1 VAILTVNQL
10 CLSLGGSQLLDN
22 AMFTLEP
29 RERVALIG
37 RNGEGKSTFLK
48 ILAGEVK
55 PDAGRVETPTGTDIA
70 MLTQDLL
77 PANDATVYDTVAMG
91 LAHVGQLLA
100 DYHHAISDIDQMHKL
115 DALQRQ
121 IEQADG
127 WRLQSRIDKIIQ
139 TLGLPGDA
147 LMSTLSGGWRRRVAI
162 AQVLVREPDVLLLD
176 EPTNHLDLDTI
187 MWLQQCLLNY
197 PKSILFITHD
207 RALLRA
213 LATRIIELD
222 RGKLSSYPGDYE
234 IYLSRKEKEL
244 EDEQKANALF
254 DKKLSQE
261 EVWIRQGIK
270 ARRTRNEG
278 RVRSLEKL
286 REVRKQRREQVRDPK
301 FAIHSIGTESK
312 LLIKAQNLGFSY
324 PGEKPIFE
332 GFTINVR
339 VGDKIALI
347 GPNGAGKTT
356 LVNVLLGDLPPTM
369 GTVKHS
375 ETNKIAVFDQH
386 RVQIDPNKTVV
397 ENVVEGS
404 DMIEVNGKLKHIVSY
419 LNDFL
424 FSPEKSRRKASMLSG
439 GETNRLLLAKIFSKP
454 ANLLVLDEPTN
465 DLDVESLEVLEMLL
479 QQFEGTV
486 IIISHD
492 REFIDNVATH
502 SVVFEG
508 NGQLKTYVG
517 GYSDVDWQK
526 AAAPAPSLRGG
537 ASTSSL
543 RGGASTSSLRGG
555 VADEAIQEKTPPK
568 KAAPAPA
575 KKFVPKELTVLMNK
589 IEKLETQIAGFHETM
604 ADPAFYQQD
613 PAKIKTTTDQLAKHE
628 AELAEAYKKFEDLS

>member
-1 VAILTVNQL
+1 MAVLTVHQLNLNQ
-10 CLSLGGSQLLDN
+10 GGFQLLDN
-22 AMFTLEP
+22 ANFVLEP

-37 RNGEGKSTFLK
+37 RNGEGKSTFLN
-48 ILAGEVK
+48 ILAGKVK
-55 PDAGRVETPTGTDIA
+55 QEGGRIETPAGTDVA
-70 MLTQDLL
+70 MLSQALL
-77 PANDATVYDTVAMG
+77 PAIDETVYDTVAKG
-91 LAHVGQLLA
+91 LAHIGDLLA
-100 DYHHAISDIDQMHKL
+100 EYHHAITDIDQMHKL
-115 DALQRQ
+115 DSLQRQ
-121 IEQADG
+121 IEQVDG
-127 WRLQSRIDKIIQ
+127 WRLGQRIDKIIQ
-139 TLGLPGDA
+139 TLGLPTEA
-147 LMSTLSGGWRRRVAI
+147 LMSSLSGGWRRRVAI

-176 EPTNHLDLDTI
+176 EPTNHLDLSTI
-187 MWLQQCLLNY
+187 QWLEQCLLSY
-197 PKSILFITHD
+197 PKSIIFITHD

-222 RGKLSSYPGDYE
+222 RGKLRSYPGDYD
-234 IYLSRKEKEL
+234 IYLTRKEKEL
-244 EDEQKANALF
+244 EDEEKANALF

-286 REVRKQRREQVRDPK
+286 RAVRKERREQVKDPK
-301 FAIHSIGTESK
+301 FAIHAASTDSK

-324 PGEKPIFE
+324 PDQDPIFS
-332 GFTINVR
+332 GFTMNVR

-347 GPNGAGKTT
+347 GSNGAGKTT
-356 LVNVLLGDLPPTM
+356 LVNVLLGNLEPTT

-375 ETNKIAVFDQH
+375 ENNLIAFFDQH
-386 RVQIDPNKTVV
+386 RMQIDPNKTVV
-397 ENVVEGS
+397 ENVVEGT
-404 DMIEVNGKLKHIVSY
+404 DTIEINGKQKHIVSY

-424 FSPEKSRRKASMLSG
+424 FSPEKSRRKANMLSG

-508 NGQLKTYVG
+508 NGLLRTYVG

-526 AAAPAPSLRGG
+526 DNAPVVETSPKKRTEPLVTPAPVKK
-537 ASTSSL
+537 SSN
-543 RGGASTSSLRGG
+543 
-555 VADEAIQEKTPPK
+555 
-568 KAAPAPA
+568 
-575 KKFVPKELTVLMNK
+575 KELTVLMNK
-589 IEKLETQIAGFHETM
+589 IEKLESQIANLHDIMGQ
-604 ADPAFYQQD
+604 ADFYQQSKSETQ
-613 PAKIKTTTDQLAKHE
+613 KIIDQLARVE
-628 AELAEAYKKFEDLS
+628 SELAQAYEKFEELS

>member
-1 VAILTVNQL
+1 MAVLTVNQL
-10 CLSLGGSQLLDN
+10 NLNQGGFQLLDK
-22 AMFTLEP
+22 AMFVLEP

-55 PDAGRVETPTGTDIA
+55 PDSGRIETPTGTDVA
-70 MLTQDLL
+70 MLSQTLL
-77 PANDATVYDTVAMG
+77 PANEATVFDTVAMG
-91 LAHVGQLLA
+91 LAHIGQLLA
-100 DYHHAISDIDQMHKL
+100 DYHHAITDVELMHKL
-115 DALQRQ
+115 DGLQRQ
-121 IEQADG
+121 IEQVDG
-127 WRLQSRIDKIIQ
+127 WRFQQRIEKIMQ
-139 TLGLPGDA
+139 TLGLAGEVK
-147 LMSTLSGGWRRRVAI
+147 MSSLSGGWRRRVAI

-176 EPTNHLDLDTI
+176 EPTNHLDLATI
-187 MWLQQCLLNY
+187 QWLEQCLLAY
-197 PKSILFITHD
+197 PKSIVFITHD

-222 RGKLSSYPGDYE
+222 RGKLSSYPGDYAV
-234 IYLSRKEKEL
+234 YLTRKEKEL

-261 EVWIRQGIK
+261 EVWIRQGVK

-278 RVRSLEKL
+278 RVRGLEKL
-286 REVRKQRREQVRDPK
+286 RALRKERREQVRDPK
-301 FAIHSIGTESK
+301 FAIHAVGTESK
-312 LLIKAQNLGFSY
+312 LLIKAQNLGFAY
-324 PGEKPIFE
+324 PNQPPIFS
-332 GFTINVR
+332 GLTLNIR

-356 LVNVLLGDLPPTM
+356 LIKVLLGELEPTT

-375 ETNKIAVFDQH
+375 DNNKIAVFDQH
-386 RVQIDPNKTVV
+386 RLQIDPDKTVID
-397 ENVVEGS
+397 NVIEGS
-404 DMIEVNGKLKHIVSY
+404 DMLEVNGKQKHIVSY

-454 ANLLVLDEPTN
+454 SNLLVLDEPTN
-465 DLDVESLEVLEMLL
+465 DLDVESLEVLESLL

-508 NGQLKTYVG
+508 NGVLKTYVG

-526 AAAPAPSLRGG
+526 AAAP
-537 ASTSSL
+537 
-543 RGGASTSSLRGG
+543 
-555 VADEAIQEKTPPK
+555 ITPEPK
-568 KAAPAPA
+568 PAPKPA
-575 KKFVPKELTVLMNK
+575 PKPVTAVVPVKKSTPKELTVLMNK
-589 IEKLETQIAGFHETM
+589 IEKLETQIAAFHETM
-604 ADPAFYQQD
+604 AEPGFFQQD
-613 PAKIKTTTDQLAKHE
+613 PSLIKTTTDQLAKAE
-628 AELAEAYKKFEDLS
+628 AELAQAYEKFDQI

>member
-1 VAILTVNQL
+1 MAVLTVNQL
-10 CLSLGGSQLLDN
+10 NLNQGGFQLLDQTN
-22 AMFTLEP
+22 FVLEP

-55 PDAGRVETPTGTDIA
+55 ADSGRIELPSGTDIA
-70 MLTQDLL
+70 MLSQALL
-77 PANDATVYDTVAMG
+77 PANDETVFDTVAKG
-91 LAHVGQLLA
+91 LAHIGQLLA
-100 DYHHAISDIDQMHKL
+100 DYHHAITDVDQMHKL
-115 DALQRQ
+115 DSLQRQ

-127 WRLQSRIDKIIQ
+127 WRFAQRIEAMIQ
-139 TLGLPGDA
+139 ILGLPGDA

-176 EPTNHLDLDTI
+176 EPTNHLDLATI
-187 MWLQQCLLNY
+187 KWLEQCLLNY

-207 RALLRA
+207 RAMIRA

-222 RGKLSSYPGDYE
+222 RGKLSSYSCNYE
-234 IYLSRKEKEL
+234 TYLIRKEKEL
-244 EDEQKANALF
+244 EDEDKANALF

-261 EVWIRQGIK
+261 EVWIRQGVK

-286 REVRKQRREQVRDPK
+286 RAVRKERREQVRDPK
-301 FAIHSIGTESK
+301 FAIHAVSTDSK

-324 PGEKPIFE
+324 PDQKPIFSA
-332 GFTINVR
+332 FSINVR

-347 GPNGAGKTT
+347 GPNGIGKTT
-356 LVNVLLGDLPPTM
+356 FINVLLGNLEPST
-369 GTVKHS
+369 GTVKHAQ
-375 ETNKIAVFDQH
+375 NNQIAFFDQH

-397 ENVVEGS
+397 ENVVEGT
-404 DMIEVNGKLKHIVSY
+404 DTIEVNGKQKHIVSY

-424 FSPEKSRRKASMLSG
+424 FSPEKSRRKAGMLSG

-454 ANLLVLDEPTN
+454 SNLLVLDEPTN
-465 DLDVESLEVLEMLL
+465 DLDVESLEVLETLL

-502 SVVFEG
+502 SIVFEG
-508 NGQLKTYVG
+508 NGALKTYVG
-517 GYSDVDWQK
+517 GYSDVDWQRDNQPVSVPAQEATPK
-526 AAAPAPSLRGG
+526 PVKKTPAP
-537 ASTSSL
+537 TPVKKVSS
-543 RGGASTSSLRGG
+543 
-555 VADEAIQEKTPPK
+555 
-568 KAAPAPA
+568 KALNA
-575 KKFVPKELTVLMNK
+575 VMNK
-589 IEKLETQIAGFHETM
+589 IEKLEAKIASLHETM
-604 ADPAFYQQD
+604 GQPDFYQQPTD
-613 PAKIKTTTDQLAKHE
+613 LTQKTTDQLSAAE
-628 AELAEAYKKFEDLS
+628 AALAEAYAEFEALSS

>member
-1 VAILTVNQL
+1 MAVLTVHQLNLNQ
-10 CLSLGGSQLLDN
+10 GGFQLLDN
-22 AMFTLEP
+22 ANFVLEP

-37 RNGEGKSTFLK
+37 RNGEGKSTFLN
-48 ILAGEVK
+48 ILAGKVK
-55 PDAGRVETPTGTDIA
+55 QEGGRIETPTGTDIA
-70 MLTQDLL
+70 MLSQAFL
-77 PANDATVYDTVAMG
+77 PAIDETVYDTVAKG
-91 LAHVGQLLA
+91 LAHIGEILA
-100 DYHHAISDIDQMHKL
+100 EYHHAITDIDQMHKL
-115 DALQRQ
+115 DSLQRQ
-121 IEQADG
+121 IEQVDG
-127 WRLQSRIDKIIQ
+127 WRLQQRIDKIIQ
-139 TLGLPGDA
+139 TLGLPGEA
-147 LMSTLSGGWRRRVAI
+147 LMSSLSGGWRRRVAI

-176 EPTNHLDLDTI
+176 EPTNHLDLSTI
-187 MWLQQCLLNY
+187 QWLEQCLLNY
-197 PKSILFITHD
+197 PKSIIFITHD

-222 RGKLSSYPGDYE
+222 RGKLRSYPGDYD
-234 IYLSRKEKEL
+234 IYLTRKEKEL
-244 EDEQKANALF
+244 EDEDKANALF

-286 REVRKQRREQVRDPK
+286 RAVRKERREQVKDPK
-301 FAIHSIGTESK
+301 FAIHAASTDSK

-324 PGEKPIFE
+324 PDQTPIFS
-332 GFTINVR
+332 GFTMNVR

-356 LVNVLLGDLPPTM
+356 LVNVLLGNLEPTT

-375 ETNKIAVFDQH
+375 ENNLIAFFDQH
-386 RVQIDPNKTVV
+386 RLQIDPNKTVV
-397 ENVVEGS
+397 ENVVEGT
-404 DMIEVNGKLKHIVSY
+404 DTIEINGKQKHIVSY

-454 ANLLVLDEPTN
+454 SNLLVLDEPTN

-508 NGQLKTYVG
+508 NGLLRTYVG
-517 GYSDVDWQK
+517 GYSDVDWQRDT
-526 AAAPAPSLRGG
+526 SLRGA
-537 ASTSSL
+537 AS
-543 RGGASTSSLRGG
+543 
-555 VADEAIQEKTPPK
+555 DEAIQK
-568 KAAPAPA
+568 KRPEPASIPI
-575 KKFVPKELTVLMNK
+575 KKSSSKELTVLINK
-589 IEKLETQIAGFHETM
+589 IEKLESQIANLHEIM
-604 ADPAFYQQD
+604 GQPDFYQQSKSD
-613 PAKIKTTTDQLAKHE
+613 TQKIIDQLAQIE
-628 AELAEAYKKFEDLS
+628 SELAQAYEKFEELS